1 MNLPLTGVK
10 DGFVHVPLVIYDL
23 CCVFFDVYSMTP
35 GIPCVTVQDS
45 RRMFV
50 KVRVLDQR
58 SSVRMETL
66 DEL

>member
-35 GIPCVTVQDS
+35 GVPCVTVQDG
-45 RRMFV
+45 RRVFV
-50 KVRVLDQR
+50 KERVPLLCC
-58 SSVRMETL
+58 ETL
-66 DEL
+66 KL